1 MLKLH
6 GEMAIVGLP
15 AQKDNPSF
23 NANGFIWNFRRK
35 IYSSLIGGIKETQE
49 MLDYSV
55 KNKIYPQIEL
65 VTADK
70 LDESY
75 QKVARGEADFR
86 IVIDMKKS
94 LS

>member
-1 MLKLH
+1 
-6 GEMAIVGLP
+6 
-15 AQKDNPSF
+15 
-23 NANGFIWNFRRK
+23 
-35 IYSSLIGGIKETQE
+35 

-55 KNKIYPQIEL
+55 KNKIYPKIEL